1 MAGEWGGLLDWFGNL
16 FGRGAD
22 AARGFSAADI
32 AAGAAEGA
40 PAATAAAAPAWS
52 FADVAKSAWE
62 PVQTGLSALGGVAKA
77 VLPAVQVGTGVMG
90 GIQSY
95 RAGEQ
100 LAEQGKRAKESQ
112 QLQQEMTRQAAGAA
126 QPVTQFGA
134 EQLALA
140 QQGQL
145 PAPIEE
151 QINLWKTGAIQKARD
166 YLARIGQGDSK
177 ALLDWESW
185 IGQQAVAMRA
195 QALQDMQRLG
205 VTALTGAAS
214 QAGAGAESAERQAAN
229 LEQLIS
235 QANQEILRLAGGA
248 Q

>member
-1 MAGEWGGLLDWFGNL
+1 MAFLDWLGSWFPSSG
-16 FGRGAD
+16 GG
-22 AARGFSAADI
+22 AADW
-32 AAGAAEGA
+32 GAAALERA
-40 PAATAAAAPAWS
+40 PQATQAAPWS
-52 FADVAKSAWE
+52 FTDVAKSVWG

-77 VLPAVQVGTGVMG
+77 VLPAVQVGTGILG
-90 GIQSY
+90 GVQSY

-100 LAEQGKRAKESQ
+100 LAEAGKRQKESQ
-112 QLQQEMTRQAAGAA
+112 QLQQETTRQAAGAA

-151 QINLWKTGAIQKARD
+151 QINLWQTGAIQKARD
-166 YLARIGQGDSK
+166 YLTRIGQGDGK

-205 VTALTGAAS
+205 VTALTGAAGSLTGAAS

-229 LEQLIS
+229 LEALIR
-235 QANQEILRLAGGA
+235 QANEEIGRLGGGA